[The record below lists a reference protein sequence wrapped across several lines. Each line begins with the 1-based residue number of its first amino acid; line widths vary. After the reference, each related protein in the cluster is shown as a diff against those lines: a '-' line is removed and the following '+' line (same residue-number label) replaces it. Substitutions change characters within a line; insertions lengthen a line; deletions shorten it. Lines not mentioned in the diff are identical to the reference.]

1 MGSLFML
8 SMTDLGSL
16 WSRLWDKGGVQ
27 VGYLGSTGN
36 TNREA
41 GGIRQAKKIA
51 YSKVHHASKL
61 VTTVVVL
68 VSPKLWETA
77 KYKPQNHAT

>member
-1 MGSLFML
+1 M
-8 SMTDLGSL
+8 
-16 WSRLWDKGGVQ
+16 
-27 VGYLGSTGN
+27 GSTGN

-77 KYKPQNHAT
+77 KYKPQNYAT